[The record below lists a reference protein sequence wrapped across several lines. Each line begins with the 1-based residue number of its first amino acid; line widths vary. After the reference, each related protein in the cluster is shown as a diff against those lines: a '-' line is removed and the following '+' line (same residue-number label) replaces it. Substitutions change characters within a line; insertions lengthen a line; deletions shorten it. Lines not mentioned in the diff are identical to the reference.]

1 MQGGRPSL
9 RIFIGARPIV
19 ASIVAI
25 IAVVGGASSS
35 NFSSA
40 SAAVNNSLLVSA
52 ADPFHSVIN
61 EGETFFTS
69 DVTVNT
75 NSGDVFLAGSADGTQ
90 PFSVDD
96 ILDIEITQ
104 PDGTV
109 VPYVQDFS
117 GGCSGNYPSSPV
129 SLSGFLGAGVNKLHI
144 VFRDGCG
151 SLEGNTDVYLTGDAD
166 FTGGAGTNGGFTV
179 SGSLPVQPNPSQD
192 THDQTPTAKCNAV
205 HFRAAEA
212 VGATL
217 ATEWATAGLTAS
229 AKLMTNFLAGTGA
242 EVDFPAGSATSNEA
256 KARSVFKQL
265 DKAVQAE
272 VVRQLNAGN
281 NHPVLT
287 APTLTRIT
295 FGGKTSDLFWGFRG
309 TQGLIVSGNGSLQNG
324 HYIGTLQYVIQD
336 SYGFPPKDKL
346 LYFGPQMRYLQTNC
360 GAPYHSGGAHW
371 FPDTI
376 TITVP
381 FNQPASR

>member
-1 MQGGRPSL
+1 
-9 RIFIGARPIV
+9 
-19 ASIVAI
+19 
-25 IAVVGGASSS
+25 
-35 NFSSA
+35 
-40 SAAVNNSLLVSA
+40 VSA
-52 ADPFHSVIN
+52 ADPFHPVTA

-75 NSGDVFLAGSADGTQ
+75 DSGDVSLAGSADGTQ

-166 FTGGAGTNGGFTV
+166 FTGGASATGGFTV
-179 SGSLPVQPNPSQD
+179 SGSLPVQPNPGQD
-192 THDQTPTAKCNAV
+192 THDQTPTAKCNTIR
-205 HFRAAEA
+205 FRADKAL
-212 VGATL
+212 GATVM
-217 ATEWATAGLTAS
+217 TDWAVAGLNAS
-229 AKLMTNFLAGTGA
+229 AKLMANFLSGTGA
-242 EVDFPAGSATSNEA
+242 EVDFPAGSTISNAA
-256 KARSVFKQL
+256 KGSSAFKRL

-281 NHPVLT
+281 SHPSLT
-287 APTLTRIT
+287 APTLTRIS
-295 FGGKTSDLFWGFRG
+295 FNDKESDLFWGFRG

-324 HYIGTLQYVIQD
+324 DYIGTLTYVIQD

-376 TITVP
+376 TITES
-381 FNQPASR
+381 FNQPAS